1 MDEREAI
8 AHLRERLAQ
17 GVQAV
22 GLVLLGLP
30 LAGQHRVGP
39 GREPQAAGPRG
50 CEQGAGVRLLEEHVE
65 VHAFGRIHFQLGLEQ
80 LRLSGHHQPL
90 AQHHA
95 VHELHRQPGDA
106 VDVAGVHHAH
116 DVGVVQVPQ
125 RFELAPES
133 PRSRRVRPGRKH
145 LQGDRDP
152 AAAIDRAIDGAEAA
166 AADLPLDAKWAE
178 PAGHEGN
185 LTRTTRRAAFL
196 LWCPRPH
203 ASYRTGHR
211 PAQGGGRAAPAPAPC
226 GHHHGRKWP
235 LGGAAGAA
243 PAGRSSPRKRFRGGG
258 DARRAP
264 PRPERAHPV
273 RVLFP
278 ELGASARGSRGP
290 DGPAARLPASRAAG
304 DHGERHPAPRHR
316 RARSA
321 TPARARSAGGPPPR
335 QRDAHGHDAD
345 ARAQLRRP
353 RGDHR
358 HGGAN
363 CRRPHRPDFDRRQG
377 DERPPLD
384 RGAAAA
390 RARRAH
396 QRGVPC
402 LELPPLAAGV
412 CGDPFHRDALARFR
426 RARSAARHRGF
437 PEARTALREDERA
450 DPHRMSEKNR
460 NLVIRVTTA
469 VVLLPGVLWLIWRG
483 GFPLALLIGAAA
495 AACAF
500 ELNQLPRTELSG
512 ATIVSTAAAFLIPLL
527 QEASPGWVTTDL
539 VLSAVVILAFA
550 DTLLFEPHI
559 PSAPRRVGLAVL
571 GAAYPGLLLAA
582 LLPLRGMP
590 RGEWWILLTLTV
602 TWLNDS
608 FAYFAGRAFGRRK
621 LYERI
626 SPSKTWEGALG
637 GAAGSIAGA
646 LVVRQIWL
654 PELPAWGAALI
665 GAGAAV
671 LGPLGDLSESMLKR
685 AFGAKDSGRLLP
697 GHGGL
702 LDRID
707 ALLFNAPFVLFCA
720 RLLT

>member
-1 MDEREAI
+1 MRN
-8 AHLRERLAQ
+8 
-17 GVQAV
+17 
-22 GLVLLGLP
+22 
-30 LAGQHRVGP
+30 GP
-39 GREPQAAGPRG
+39 NQPRT
-50 CEQGAGVRLLEEHVE
+50 
-65 VHAFGRIHFQLGLEQ
+65 
-80 LRLSGHHQPL
+80 
-90 AQHHA
+90 
-95 VHELHRQPGDA
+95 
-106 VDVAGVHHAH
+106 
-116 DVGVVQVPQ
+116 
-125 RFELAPES
+125 
-133 PRSRRVRPGRKH
+133 
-145 LQGDRDP
+145 
-152 AAAIDRAIDGAEAA
+152 
-166 AADLPLDAKWAE
+166 
-178 PAGHEGN
+178 EGN

-196 LWCPRPH
+196 LWCPRLH

-278 ELGASARGSRGP
+278 ELGASAGGSRGP

-321 TPARARSAGGPPPR
+321 
-335 QRDAHGHDAD
+335 
-345 ARAQLRRP
+345 
-353 RGDHR
+353 
-358 HGGAN
+358 
-363 CRRPHRPDFDRRQG
+363 
-377 DERPPLD
+377 
-384 RGAAAA
+384 
-390 RARRAH
+390 
-396 QRGVPC
+396 
-402 LELPPLAAGV
+402 
-412 CGDPFHRDALARFR
+412 
-426 RARSAARHRGF
+426 ARHRGF
-437 PEARTALREDERA
+437 PEARAALREDERA

-527 QEASPGWVTTDL
+527 QEASPGWVTMDL